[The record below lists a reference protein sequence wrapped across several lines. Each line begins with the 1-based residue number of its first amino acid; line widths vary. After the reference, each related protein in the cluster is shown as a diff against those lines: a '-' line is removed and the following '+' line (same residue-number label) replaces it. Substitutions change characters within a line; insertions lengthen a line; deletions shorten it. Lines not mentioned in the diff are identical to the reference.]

1 MENQHRPESECS
13 GFCFK
18 EADHCM
24 KLAGLNQSPLHQ
36 KTFIRMAAHW
46 VGFAQECG
54 GQFRSW
60 FAWCQPKNREA
71 SPRPWSP
78 FVAHFISSYLKTDS
92 NPKDVAK
99 AYMAG
104 KAREG

>member
-1 MENQHRPESECS
+1 
-13 GFCFK
+13 
-18 EADHCM
+18 M

-60 FAWCQPKNREA
+60 FAWCQPKSREA